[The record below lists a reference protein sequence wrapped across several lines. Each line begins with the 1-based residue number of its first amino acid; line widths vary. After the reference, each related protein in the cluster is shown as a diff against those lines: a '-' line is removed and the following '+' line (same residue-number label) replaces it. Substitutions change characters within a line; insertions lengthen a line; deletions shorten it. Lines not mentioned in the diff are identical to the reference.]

1 MPVAPDHLRAGEDL
15 TNNIQRTGKYKT
27 TVAASYTRPADTTA
41 YATGDVV
48 CNSTTAPVVLTFTG
62 MARANAGTGR
72 IVGAR
77 LISDSAA
84 GTKGDFELH
93 LFDLSTVTIQND
105 NAAWAPTD
113 AHMLNEVGPIAFG
126 SAPYVG
132 SGNEIY
138 RLSEGAGGLP
148 LAFKCAAA
156 DANLYGIL
164 VVRSAYTPA
173 NAGVITIELE
183 VEQD

>member
-15 TNNIQRTGKYKT
+15 NNNVQRTGKYKT
-27 TVAASYTRPADTTA
+27 TVTAAYTRPGDTTA
-41 YATGDVV
+41 YASGDVV
-48 CNSTTAPVVLTFTG
+48 CNSTSAPVVLTFTG
-62 MARANAGTGR
+62 MARYNGGTGR

-126 SAPYVG
+126 AVPFVG

-138 RLSEGAGGLP
+138 RLSAGSGGLA
-148 LAFKCAAA
+148 LEFKCGAS

-173 NAGVITIELE
+173 NAGVLQIELE